1 MGRIRRRRCARF
13 LVVVTFVTTAGLL
26 APAPVADGT
35 EAPMGAA
42 APPSL
47 PELPSMDPAS
57 PSLSAGGRALLET
70 ASLEDAPRYAVS
82 ATLDPN
88 TGKVDGRM
96 HARVRAD
103 DDKLEFRVLAGLPAL
118 RSGLSIRDVT
128 VNGKAVRA
136 EVDRALLRVPVKRAA
151 PRSVDVRLRFSYR
164 VPRQGSTTG
173 RPLSQET
180 IGVLSRTRDVTLLG
194 HWFPLWLPPGAD
206 ADPALSGFGD
216 IGNFAAGAIT
226 ARVQVPSRYDVV
238 SGGVTADRRN
248 DGGRATVTE
257 SGVGLRDLAIVVGR
271 GLRSATTTADDVTVR
286 ATGTAGLDLDAAARE
301 SASDLQTL
309 ADLYAPYPWAEI
321 DVVAAP
327 LGADVGGMEWPGTV
341 WVAGIGQAFA
351 GEGSLAL
358 AHELAHEWWHAI
370 VGNDSIRAP
379 VVDEPLAQ
387 FSMCLVTEQRL
398 GPGGGECAG
407 IGSGP
412 GRGRSDVCADRPTSG
427 FKSAEEYGALIY
439 DQAPGFYFA
448 LSNAVGRDATI
459 AALRS
464 VVARHAFGTVTSA
477 QLRDE
482 LVAAF
487 AGRADEVRSLW
498 DRYIGPPGCGS

>member
-1 MGRIRRRRCARF
+1 MGRIARL
-13 LVVVTFVTTAGLL
+13 LVAVAFVTTGAALTPASIAG
-26 APAPVADGT
+26 AI
-35 EAPMGAA
+35 EAPTRPAA

-47 PELPSMDPAS
+47 PELPSVNPAS
-57 PSLSAGGRALLET
+57 PSLSAGGRAMLET
-70 ASLEDAPRYAVS
+70 ASLEGAPRYAVS
-82 ATLDPN
+82 ATLEPD
-88 TGKVDGRM
+88 TGNVAGRM

-118 RSGLSIRDVT
+118 RAGLRVRDVT
-128 VNGKAVRA
+128 VNNKKVQP
-136 EVDRALLRVPVKRAA
+136 EVDRALLRVPVKRGA
-151 PRSVDVRLRFSYR
+151 PRSVDVRLQFSYR

-180 IGVLSRTRDVTLLG
+180 IGVLSRTLDFTLLG

-226 ARVQVPSRYDVV
+226 ARLQVPTGYEVV
-238 SGGVTADRRN
+238 SGGVTSDRSD
-248 DGGRATVTE
+248 DGRRATVTE
-257 SGVGLRDLAIVVGR
+257 SGVGLRDLAFAVGR
-271 GLRSATTTADDVTVR
+271 GLRSATTAAGDVTVR
-286 ATGTAGLDLDAAARE
+286 VTGAAGLDLESVAPEAAA
-301 SASDLQTL
+301 DLQTL

-327 LGADVGGMEWPGTV
+327 LGADVGGM
-341 WVAGIGQAFA
+341 
-351 GEGSLAL
+351 
-358 AHELAHEWWHAI
+358 WWHAL

-387 FSMCLVTEQRL
+387 FSMCVVLEQRQ
-398 GPGGGECAG
+398 GAGGGECAA
-407 IGSGP
+407 IGSGLGT
-412 GRGRSDVCADRPTSG
+412 GRRDACADRPTTG
-427 FKSAEEYGALIY
+427 FKSAQEYGSLIY

-459 AALRS
+459 AALRA
-464 VVARHAFGTVTSA
+464 VVARHAFGVVDPT

-482 LVAAF
+482 LVGAF
-487 AGRADEVRSLW
+487 PDRATEVRDLW

>member
-1 MGRIRRRRCARF
+1 
-13 LVVVTFVTTAGLL
+13 
-26 APAPVADGT
+26 
-35 EAPMGAA
+35 
-42 APPSL
+42 
-47 PELPSMDPAS
+47 
-57 PSLSAGGRALLET
+57 
-70 ASLEDAPRYAVS
+70 
-82 ATLDPN
+82 
-88 TGKVDGRM
+88 
-96 HARVRAD
+96 VRAD

-118 RSGLSIRDVT
+118 RAGLRIRDVT
-128 VNGKAVRA
+128 VNDKAVRA

-151 PRSVDVRLRFSYR
+151 PRAVDVRLRFSYR
-164 VPRQGSTTG
+164 VPRAGSTTG

-206 ADPALSGFGD
+206 ADPGLSGFGD

-226 ARVQVPSRYDVV
+226 ARVRVPTGYEVV
-238 SGGVTADRRN
+238 SGGVTVDRN
-248 DGGRATVTE
+248 DDAGHATMTE
-257 SGVGLRDLAIVVGR
+257 SGVGLRDLALTVGR
-271 GLRSATTTADDVTVR
+271 GLRSASTAAGAVTVR
-286 ATGTAGLDLDAAARE
+286 ATGAGGLDLDAAARE
-301 SASDLQTL
+301 SAADLQTL

-321 DVVAAP
+321 DVIAAP
-327 LGADVGGMEWPGTV
+327 LGAGVGGMEWPGTV
-341 WVAGIGQAFA
+341 WVAGIGEGFA

-358 AHELAHEWWHAI
+358 AHELAHEWWHGL

-387 FSMCLVTEQRL
+387 FSMCLVAERL
-398 GPGGGECAG
+398 SASGGGECSG
-407 IGSGP
+407 IGGP
-412 GRGRSDVCADRPTSG
+412 GSGRGRRDACADRPTPG
-427 FKSAEEYGALIY
+427 FRSAEEYGALIY

-459 AALRS
+459 AALRG
-464 VVARHAFGTVTSA
+464 VVARHAFGIVTSA

-487 AGRADEVRSLW
+487 PDRAAEVRDLW